1 MGHTL
6 EPMGILLDVV
16 YAAALLVLSPWWLY
30 RMIRHGRYRDGIA
43 ERFGAAPI
51 RYGLQ
56 PVIWLHGVS
65 LGEVNALASVVREL
79 HKQLPDYRLVI
90 STSTDTGM
98 AGARRLFAPA
108 HTVFRW
114 PLDFSLVVRRA
125 LNRVRPGLV
134 VLMEGDVWPNFLAA
148 CNRRKIPVVVVNG
161 RMSPDKGYP
170 GYRKLGPLAGRLFN
184 RLTAIGVQ
192 NEAYAECFRK
202 LGAQSE
208 KVRVTG
214 MMKFDTVEV
223 ADKLPGQDEL
233 ACALGIDGADRLIVA
248 GGTGPGE
255 EKMLLEVFARLQAGG
270 KHPAARLAIVPRK
283 PERFNEVARL
293 IEGSGSPLI
302 RRSAEPDGSAA
313 GGPKNAIILGDTMG
327 ELRKFYALAS
337 CVFVGRSLVP
347 MGGSDMIEAAAL
359 GKPTAFGPHTF
370 NFPQADDLAENG
382 CARVASSDELAD
394 RLDQWLTDPAAADRA
409 GRDAQQH
416 VLGCQGAT
424 RRNVEMICEVLA
436 RVPATAPGAIAT
448 DVIRDQG

>member
-1 MGHTL
+1 
-6 EPMGILLDVV
+6 MGILLDVV

-43 ERFGAAPI
+43 ERLGASPI

-65 LGEVNALASVVREL
+65 LGEVNTLVSVVREL

-202 LGAQSE
+202 LGAQSA

-223 ADKLPGQDEL
+223 ADALPGQDEL
-233 ACALGIDGADRLIVA
+233 AGALGIDRGDRLIVA

-255 EKMLLEVFARLQAGG
+255 EKMLLEVFAKLQGG
-270 KHPAARLAIVPRK
+270 GRHPAARLAIVPRK

-293 IEGSGSPLI
+293 IEGSGSPVI
-302 RRSAEPDGSAA
+302 RRSARCDGSTAD
-313 GGPKNAIILGDTMG
+313 GPKNAIILGDSMG

-382 CARVASSDELAD
+382 CARVATAAELAD
-394 RLDQWLTDPAAADRA
+394 KLDQWLADPATADRA
-409 GRDAQQH
+409 GKDAQRH
-416 VLGCQGAT
+416 VLNCQGAT
-424 RRNVEMICEVLA
+424 RRNVEMICDVLL
-436 RVPATAPGAIAT
+436 RVPASVPGAIAT
-448 DVIRDQG
+448 DVIRDQGDL